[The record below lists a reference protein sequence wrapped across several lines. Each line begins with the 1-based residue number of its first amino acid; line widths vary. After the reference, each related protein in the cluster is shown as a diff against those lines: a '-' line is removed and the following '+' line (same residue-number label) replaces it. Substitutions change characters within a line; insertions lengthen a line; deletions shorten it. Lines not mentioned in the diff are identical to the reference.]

1 VPDDLAQVPDEWWA
15 DEEYDQSCPTC
26 GALIDHGKKKLHQ
39 DWHDWLDAG
48 LREGRRASSL
58 LGPIR

>member
-1 VPDDLAQVPDEWWA
+1 MAETALTPDPWWA

-39 DWHDWLDAG
+39 DWHDAILSEARSYVDPPRYG
-48 LREGRRASSL
+48 GYR
-58 LGPIR
+58 